1 MLKNVEL
8 IGKNIIENYIK
19 AFNKRDS
26 IKMAD
31 LFLLDGSNW
40 DEFFNKKYCYV
51 MFTKSDCEQC
61 KILERHIHTTDFET
75 PIPLAKLR
83 LDKPGFAELK
93 QNHPWISRIDTL
105 PFNTIFSMSKLVE
118 SWSGSSFETL
128 QNKLDELS
136 D

>member
-1 MLKNVEL
+1 MKCSIREL
-8 IGKNIIENYIK
+8 YQFQIRGM
-19 AFNKRDS
+19 
-26 IKMAD
+26 KMAN

-40 DEFFNKKYCYV
+40 NDFFNKNHCYV

-61 KILERHIHTTDFET
+61 KILEKHIVAASFEKQIT
-75 PIPLAKLR
+75 LAKLT

-105 PFNTIFSMSKLVE
+105 PFNTIFSNGKLID

-128 QNKLDELS
+128 QNKLSEIS